1 MKFRTQYSDA
11 IRMTH
16 RTCAEEVPMYGVND
30 SGEVYIK
37 GYTNQQNEIDSYK
50 DGCLLENIIKRYALE
65 PELLVDKGNGFVDVS
80 DVPTDPSKLITQSQF
95 AMNYYLSLSEEDRA
109 KFKDFNDFADK
120 YMILF
125 AKQTDT
131 KTEVSE
137 NE

>member
-1 MKFRTQYSDA
+1 MP
-11 IRMTH
+11 H
-16 RTCAEEVPMYGVND
+16 RVCGEEVPVYAVND

-50 DGCLLENIIKRYALE
+50 EGCLLENIIKRYALE
-65 PELLVDKGNGFVDVS
+65 PELLCDTGNGFVDVS
-80 DVPTDPSKLITQSQF
+80 DVPTDPSKLISQSQF

-109 KFKDFNDFADK
+109 KFKDFNDFAEK

-125 AKQTDT
+125 QKQTEN
-131 KTEVSE
+131 KTEVTD